1 MNNSIINDN
10 SFKQKEEIYQQ
21 FILKIIDEHK
31 ENNYISINGKI
42 LHYLPEPT
50 FCYYIKVYKNTII
63 NPFCKT
69 ILFCFEFINGEIPY
83 VTILSDFG
91 EPLRNDNRNYY
102 RCLTKEHDYIFS
114 LNKYVVMENI
124 IKSMILGI
132 KKFLKLV
139 NESIEINY
147 FVYFGEYELNHTY
160 QVNDFLQNN
169 TNFYRIYDIKDN
181 QQKEKFIL
189 FTNLYFIIFQ
199 PFEFDKSLM
208 TIEFIL
214 ELNEINLIFDK
225 NEENHSLILNLSKTK
240 YKRDLEF
247 VLIDRKHLTKK
258 EKNNFNFGQEKNDI
272 EYDYSTLIQK
282 WFTHQNNNIILFKKY
297 NSIIKNYTELF
308 DENRDQLE
316 IKVGKKWN
324 VEDYNKLI
332 VFYENILEYYETKK
346 EKINENNERMHE
358 IIANLVYLCSELV
371 NYEKNTKN
379 KDNKYLKK
387 MKKYLEY
394 YK

>member
-10 SFKQKEEIYQQ
+10 SLKQKEEIYQQ

-63 NPFCKT
+63 NPFGKT

-91 EPLRNDNRNYY
+91 EPLINDNRNYY

-114 LNKYVVMENI
+114 LNKYIVMENI

-181 QQKEKFIL
+181 QQKEKFIF

-199 PFEFDKSLM
+199 PFEFDKTLM

-258 EKNNFNFGQEKNDI
+258 EKNKFNFGQEKNDI

-387 MKKYLEY
+387 MKKYLEC